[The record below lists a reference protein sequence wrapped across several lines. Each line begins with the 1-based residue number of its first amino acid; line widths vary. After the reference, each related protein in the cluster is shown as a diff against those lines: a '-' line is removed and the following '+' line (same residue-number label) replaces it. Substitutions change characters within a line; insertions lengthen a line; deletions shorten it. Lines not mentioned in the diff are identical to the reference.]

1 MKYLIGDVKSKV
13 FIELMQI
20 FNGKMKT
27 TNCKI
32 TDNGDVTIN

>member
-1 MKYLIGDVKSKV
+1 MSEYLEKV

-20 FNGKMKT
+20 FHGTMKI

-32 TDNGDVTIN
+32 SDNGDVEM